1 MTRVQLPGGGRAWF
15 VRYRKRWGC
24 GMKPASM
31 EGRLLTAAYAA
42 WISGLTWYFANRDVD
57 AVLIALWITITVVST
72 FFYIVTAL
80 RMSAPASG
88 SGKGGC

>member
-1 MTRVQLPGGGRAWF
+1 MTSVQLPGGGQAWF

-24 GMKPASM
+24 GMKPASI

-42 WISGLTWYFANRDVD
+42 WISALAWYFASRDVD
-57 AVLIALWITITVVST
+57 AVLVALWIAIVIAST

-80 RMSAPASG
+80 RMSASASG
-88 SGKGGC
+88 SGKGGR